1 MDDTPS
7 KRVNKAN
14 DRGDRYNVNY
24 SDYDVMNEA
33 MKNGKTMLIAAHYS
47 PIYDGVLPNRPGFA
61 AIYLALEWSA
71 GGASCCPEYRNG

>member
-1 MDDTPS
+1 
-7 KRVNKAN
+7 
-14 DRGDRYNVNY
+14 
-24 SDYDVMNEA
+24 MNEA